1 MYIKDIYIERRIEW
15 CRHYFINTVCA
26 YFLHIISMARIVYEW
41 KSYKQNNVN
50 EYLYI
55 TTCDSYATV

>member
-1 MYIKDIYIERRIEW
+1 
-15 CRHYFINTVCA
+15 
-26 YFLHIISMARIVYEW
+26 MARIVYEW